1 MNKAAKLVAL
11 YLAAIILA
19 YLGLGIGLQRSI
31 VLAYTIWAITAL
43 LVVYGTYRIVRR

>member
-1 MNKAAKLVAL
+1 MNKAAKLIAL

-19 YLGLGIGLQRSI
+19 YLGLGVGLQRSI

-43 LVVYGTYRIVRR
+43 LVVYGTYRIIRR